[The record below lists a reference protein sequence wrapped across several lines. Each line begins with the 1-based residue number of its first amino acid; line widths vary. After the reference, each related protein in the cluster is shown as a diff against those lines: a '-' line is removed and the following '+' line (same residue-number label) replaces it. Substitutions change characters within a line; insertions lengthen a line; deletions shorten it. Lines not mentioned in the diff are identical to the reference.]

1 MVEIDKIDRKILSIL
16 QGDGRIANVELAER
30 IGLSP
35 TSIGERLKRLQ
46 RDGFVEGY
54 GARLNPH
61 RLGLG
66 LLVFVEVM
74 LDKTTPDIFERFAR
88 AVQTAPEVLECH
100 MVAGGFDYLVKA
112 ALWLVEEALNTR
124 HSLENL
130 MATVEELQAALDAN
144 TAATT
149 AAQTAINSEITDL
162 AAAVAALQPGQAVTQ
177 AQLDQ
182 LNTSTANLQAA
193 VTALGADDTNPAAG
207 V

>member
-1 MVEIDKIDRKILSIL
+1 MTDLDKIDRKILSIL

-66 LLVFVEVM
+66 LLVFVEVL
-74 LDKTTPDIFERFAR
+74 LDKTTPDVFERFAR
-88 AVQTAPEVLECH
+88 AVQNAPEVLECH

-112 ALWLVEEALNTR
+112 RVCR
-124 HSLENL
+124 HDGLSAVPRRAPAGAAGSERDPDLRRDGRG
-130 MATVEELQAALDAN
+130 QARR
-144 TAATT
+144 
-149 AAQTAINSEITDL
+149 
-162 AAAVAALQPGQAVTQ
+162 AAAGRLRVRTSCAERHAACVSDMCTRA
-177 AQLDQ
+177 
-182 LNTSTANLQAA
+182 
-193 VTALGADDTNPAAG
+193 ALGAADFEVGLSPAFKARFL
-207 V
+207 VEA